1 MGQKAK
7 NAGKKKSNPSS
18 GKLANAPSC
27 LFKGKT
33 YKRKVSSME
42 LNHMTNYHPTHNKG
56 TRLKGRSFNLC
67 SLAPFRP
74 QSYDMSN
81 LVWGD

>member
-33 YKRKVSSME
+33 YKMKVSSME
-42 LNHMTNYHPTHNKG
+42 LNHMTNHHPTNNKG
-56 TRLKGRSFNLC
+56 SRLKGRALNMC
-67 SLAPFRP
+67 SLTPFIP
-74 QSYDMSN
+74 QSYDM